1 MDIND
6 TARIPSDNMLRVVP
20 LSLLPSAAFTNHAVQ
35 HHIVSDRYNAQPGEF
50 CWPPEE
56 FLRAQLEIF
65 GQVFARAS
73 LHLDAITLDLSISGQ
88 MLPVVVERD
97 FIYPRDQWVQ
107 RISLRLFGALVVV
120 PAPGLN

>member
-1 MDIND
+1 
-6 TARIPSDNMLRVVP
+6 MLRVVP

-88 MLPVVVERD
+88 MLPVLVL
-97 FIYPRDQWVQ
+97 VQ
-107 RISLRLFGALVVV
+107 VRWHVRTASALSFTHLPTRYLFVAFVSFHIILAFGDC
-120 PAPGLN
+120 